1 MVISASLHNQY
12 DLIKLRNIET
22 GEEIV
27 LETKMSRYRKICLG
41 FLNTL
46 KQEQKFI
53 KHIILTQ
60 REENYKPRIL
70 HNFVSYMKR
79 HYKNSLFIWTV
90 ESQERGVLHWHMIYA
105 FDWDISFGKED
116 IQRIQN
122 YWKYGSVE
130 VVPVR
135 KLNFGYLLK
144 YITKA
149 LSNSLGE
156 NEEFVTDLNKVHRIG
171 SSMIDGYL
179 KQSWK
184 RVIRAIEWFLQFGYA
199 DLSEFYWQNGK
210 AYLKTEERKQVQ
222 IYKPPKEWECVGR
235 GMSESVF
242 NLF

>member
-1 MVISASLHNQY
+1 MVTSATGRTQY
-12 DLIKLRNIET
+12 DLIKLRHIET

-27 LETKMSRYRKICLG
+27 LETKMTRYRKICLG

-46 KQEQKFI
+46 KQEQKFL

-70 HNFVSYMKR
+70 HNFVTMMKR
-79 HYKNSLFIWTV
+79 RYKNAIYVWTV
-90 ESQERGVLHWHMIYA
+90 ETQERGVLHWHMIYG
-105 FDWDISFGKED
+105 FDWETDFGKED
-116 IQRIQN
+116 IERIQR

-130 VVPVR
+130 IVPIR
-135 KLNFGYLLK
+135 KLNFSYLLK

-149 LSNSLGE
+149 LNCSESEE
-156 NEEFVTDLNKVHRIG
+156 NVLSQVRRIG

-184 RVIRAIEWFLQFGYA
+184 RVIRAIGWFYNAGYP

-222 IYKPPKEWECVGR
+222 IYRPPKEWERVGR
-235 GMSESVF
+235 DISENVYG
-242 NLF
+242 LF